1 MENTVALRR
10 PGQEV
15 SWVYNEALGDIAPLS
30 LTSLC
35 FREQPHLPGPGV
47 SREAVGMVGH
57 VCHSKILLN
66 MLRGAMWWPKWG
78 RAPEM
83 PSHLDGMRLKRELTW
98 ALSLVVI
105 L

>member
-1 MENTVALRR
+1 MSR
-10 PGQEV
+10 
-15 SWVYNEALGDIAPLS
+15 VYNEALGDIAPLS

-66 MLRGAMWWPKWG
+66 VPRGVMWWPKWG
-78 RAPEM
+78 CSPEM
-83 PSHLDGMRLKRELTW
+83 PSHLDGMRLTQIQLNIVIISFSQRTLLTEMTG
-98 ALSLVVI
+98 
-105 L
+105 